1 MINGRRPRVNLWLP
15 RSGLTSQA
23 ASELFRPASR
33 ERHYAPMVGRI
44 NHEKKRLT
52 LPDGSGVVLLDMLAA
67 RASSEE
73 MNRNVHCIGPNGT
86 IAWRIEATASAGQQQ
101 RFTKIS
107 LDDQGL
113 LRAYN
118 WNGGEYLV
126 DLATG
131 AIGSGVLVR

>member
-1 MINGRRPRVNLWLP
+1 
-15 RSGLTSQA
+15 
-23 ASELFRPASR
+23 
-33 ERHYAPMVGRI
+33 MVGRI